1 MQEDKKFL
9 ESIGPPSFA
18 PKIIHLKTKLM
29 YTQQMCKRKQSVKS
43 LVLMHFEFGEVLDM
57 YQ

>member
-43 LVLMHFEFGEVLDM
+43 LVLMHF
-57 YQ
+57 